1 MFEEPRRARRIR
13 QTRQIAYRR
22 RSDRLNRWFW
32 GEVPEDFDVWAVGFF
47 AKTKGLGCQKCSS
60 RRSGRPKISGG
71 MCKLEQLYKT
81 VHQVASREGIPMTF
95 GNVSGN
101 KFSFAPKAGAS
112 GGVNT
117 HRGSSGNSGKAA

>member
-71 MCKLEQLYKT
+71 MCKYGVRHRIYVLRRAARKVRGL
-81 VHQVASREGIPMTF
+81 SRRF
-95 GNVSGN
+95 NVDWEADDVSLVCPQ
-101 KFSFAPKAGAS
+101 K
-112 GGVNT
+112 NT
-117 HRGSSGNSGKAA
+117 WE